1 MQLKLET
8 TEEQLVDALRLNTRL
23 LAELSARYAGEEMP
37 ERPDDMQTIQCSDDV
52 ARVVG
57 DMRDLM
63 QEQLRVLVLNN
74 RHAVLEQRVIYQGT
88 VNSCS
93 IRVAEI
99 LRPAIVANAPAIVI
113 VHNHPSGDP
122 TPSPGRHPG
131 DAPHRTE
138 RATDGH
144 RTAGPHRARRV
155 VAHEHEEHGAGLLDL
170 IQQARASG

>member
-1 MQLKLET
+1 
-8 TEEQLVDALRLNTRL
+8 
-23 LAELSARYAGEEMP
+23 MP
-37 ERPDDMQTIQCSDDV
+37 ERPDEMQTIQCAEDV

-57 DMRDLM
+57 DMRGLM

-74 RHAVLEQRVIYQGT
+74 KHAVLEQRVIYQGT

-122 TPSPGRHPG
+122 TPSPE
-131 DAPHRTE
+131 DILVT
-138 RATDGH
+138 
-144 RTAGPHRARRV
+144 RRIEQSAQLMDIELLDHIV
-155 VAHEHEEHGAGLLDL
+155 LGESSLTSMKSMGVGLLDS
-170 IQQARASG
+170 IQQARASGLQPDGSRLDPYMRLLLRLTGC

>member
-37 ERPDDMQTIQCSDDV
+37 ERPDDMQTIQCAEDV

-74 RHAVLEQRVIYQGT
+74 KHAVLEQRVIYQGT

-122 TPSPGRHPG
+122 TPSPEDILVTR
-131 DAPHRTE
+131 RIE
-138 RATDGH
+138 QS
-144 RTAGPHRARRV
+144 ARLMDI
-155 VAHEHEEHGAGLLDL
+155 ELLDHIVL
-170 IQQARASG
+170 GESSLTSMKSMGLGF